1 VSLLHRLWHDEVGF
15 IATTDLI
22 LLATIT
28 VLGLIVGLVEYRNQ
42 VVQEFADLGQAVGHL
57 NQSYTYE
64 GADFDFTFTS
74 FPGYPPGPVTRHYF
88 VADSSFADQP
98 DFGDGDETAGQEPP
112 GISVRKAPGTEG
124 TAVQPVPPYI
134 P

>member
-1 VSLLHRLWHDEVGF
+1 MKLLHRLWQDERGV
-15 IATTDLI
+15 IATSDLV
-22 LLATIT
+22 LLATIV

-64 GADFDFTFTS
+64 GTSFTFTFTTGFS
-74 FPGYPPGPVTRHYF
+74 RTYSSVG
-88 VADSSFADQP
+88 SSFVDQT
-98 DFGDGDETAGQEPP
+98 DFGDGDDVANTEPP
-112 GISVRKAPGTEG
+112 GISVRVAPGLESATIS
-124 TAVQPVPPYI
+124 PVPPYV

>member
-1 VSLLHRLWHDEVGF
+1 MKLLHRLWQDERGV
-15 IATTDLI
+15 IATSDLV
-22 LLATIT
+22 LLATIV

-64 GADFDFTFTS
+64 GTSFTFTFTTGFS
-74 FPGYPPGPVTRHYF
+74 RTYSSVG
-88 VADSSFADQP
+88 SSFVDQT

-112 GISVRKAPGTEG
+112 GVLVRKAPGAEG
-124 TAVQPVPPYI
+124 AVISPGSPYVP
-134 P
+134 